1 MRHSQEIVFGQ
12 NANQTYHTFRY
23 TDALALDRDAVIEA
37 IRADLD
43 MHLPLPVPP
52 PNNAPF
58 RGTVTVQ
65 GIALRYHA
73 YPVSEASVNAGSITS
88 P

>member
-1 MRHSQEIVFGQ
+1 MRRSQEIVFGQ
-12 NANQTYHTFRY
+12 NTNQTYHTFRY
-23 TDALALDRDAVIEA
+23 TDALGLDRDGVIEA

-43 MHLPLPVPP
+43 ANSPLPVPP

-58 RGTVTVQ
+58 RGIVTVK

-73 YPVSEASVNAGSITS
+73 YPVSETLVNVGSITS